1 MMNRKWL
8 SSILVAIFSIAALVF
23 IIIGKFNFAVLA
35 MTIMFAMSNGFR
47 AKSFEEQGYGKE
59 AIRLLLE
66 YYFLYGDIF
75 CVSFNHRI
83 HHYSYRLIF
92 TK

>member
-23 IIIGKFNFAVLA
+23 ISIGKFNFAVLA
-35 MTIMFAMSNGFR
+35 MTIMFALSNGFR

-59 AIRLLLE
+59 AKWMK
-66 YYFLYGDIF
+66 YMAIF
-75 CVSFNHRI
+75 FAVASIIVFI
-83 HHYSYRLIF
+83 IIL
-92 TK
+92 TD